1 MEKYNIQGDLYLHLY
16 FEFESCDLD
25 LREFLELDS
34 ELPKASQTASLSAKN
49 VVKFISKVGERVTN
63 MTIKMEETDE
73 W

>member
-1 MEKYNIQGDLYLHLY
+1 MKISTTIANLMTLAC
-16 FEFESCDLD
+16 SA

-49 VVKFISKVGERVTN
+49 VVKFISKVGEKVTN

>member
-1 MEKYNIQGDLYLHLY
+1 MRIEISIANLATLI
-16 FEFESCDLD
+16 SP

-49 VVKFISKVGERVTN
+49 VVKFISKVGEKVTN

>member
-1 MEKYNIQGDLYLHLY
+1 MALTHEDLNLHCQ
-16 FEFESCDLD
+16 SRDIDLSPP

-49 VVKFISKVGERVTN
+49 VVKFISKVGEKVTN

>member
-1 MEKYNIQGDLYLHLY
+1 MI
-16 FEFESCDLD
+16 FP

-49 VVKFISKVGERVTN
+49 VVKFISKVGEKVTN